1 MKAIDEK
8 IGKFVGNSDTVFI
21 IPPFQRNYSWDEE
34 QCEELFN
41 DILDSVAKG
50 KSHYIGNIVYYVG
63 ENNRAGFSEYILV
76 DGQQRITSILLLLS
90 AIRNRLPKNEADKLE
105 RKFQINED

>member
-50 KSHYIGNIVYYVG
+50 KSHYIGNIVYV
-63 ENNRAGFSEYILV
+63 
-76 DGQQRITSILLLLS
+76 LLLS
-90 AIRNRLPKNEADKLE
+90 KSHPYGWLFFFLHQAIFPLDFCLKCRILLGFRVHSCISSE
-105 RKFQINED
+105 RVV